1 MEELTENRR
10 GVGRPRITEILGIT
24 NERIVSLYK
33 ELGTLK
39 LVGER
44 LGVTPRT
51 LRKYLKASGVKPIGP
66 RPTARSW
73 LSKRPSVVYLYMK
86 ECAEKCISIPRN
98 TRKIA
103 ELSGCTRRQVQDFV
117 ERRRKAAKKLIESK
131 GSIPK
136 NTVLQDTLGRRFKS
150 NSIDQFTIVVDTFD
164 LTVKLTCVLR
174 TGVQT
179 IVQTPLSQYI
189 AMLNETPGTTQNIEG
204 TSEST

>member
-1 MEELTENRR
+1 MEELTESRR
-10 GVGRPRITEILGIT
+10 SVGRPRITEILGIT

-44 LGVTPRT
+44 LGVTTRT
-51 LRKYLKASGVKPIGP
+51 LRKYLRESGVKPIGP

-73 LSKRPSVVYLYMK
+73 LSKRPSRVYLYMK
-86 ECAEKCISIPRN
+86 ECADNSILIPRN

-131 GSIPK
+131 GSIPSK
-136 NTVLQDTLGRRFKS
+136 TILQDTLGRRFKS
-150 NSIDQFTIVVDTFD
+150 EAIDQYTIAVDTFD
-164 LTVKLTCVLR
+164 LTIKLTCVLR
-174 TGVQT
+174 TGVRT
-179 IVQTPLSQYI
+179 IVQIPLNRYMKLLSGDD
-189 AMLNETPGTTQNIEG
+189 ATTQNIEG
-204 TSEST
+204 TTEST